1 MNTSLIAV
9 AAIIAMGCIASP
21 VFAAADAEPTDLPE
35 SSLAKLAKARAKSS
49 TMGSSQQH
57 SGDGSSVADQNSGIS
72 DCGINIG
79 NSINPPRGFAP
90 REIIVVVKGDVVN
103 ANNRCR

>member
-1 MNTSLIAV
+1 MNTKLIAV
-9 AAIIAMGCIASP
+9 ATIFAMGCIASP
-21 VFAAADAEPTDLPE
+21 VFAVDAEPTDLPE

-49 TMGSSQQH
+49 TMGSSQQG

-103 ANNRCR
+103 ANNRCK